1 MGIGTA
7 LLSEL
12 ARCLAGEDFQ
22 RMAVW
27 VLDAN
32 AAVRFYERSGAV
44 RVAVKQREIGGAS
57 LPVAAYGW
65 SRLKSLIRSLR

>member
-1 MGIGTA
+1 MRSPFGM
-7 LLSEL
+7 
-12 ARCLAGEDFQ
+12 ARCLAGDDFQ

-65 SRLKSLIRSLR
+65 SRLKSLIRSLG